1 MSAVLKEESRPRAA
15 TSLRLNPAYRI
26 CDRCIMDTTDPRIV
40 FDEAG
45 GCNHCHD
52 YDQRASQE
60 LFAGKEREHR
70 LELMVEAIKRE
81 GRGRDYDCVIGV
93 SGGVDSTMVAYYTK
107 QLGLRPLAIHL
118 DNGWNSELAVCNIK
132 QTLDTLGIDLMTHVI
147 DWDEFRNLQLSFLKA
162 SVPNCE
168 IPTDHAIN
176 ALLID
181 TALKTRTRFILNGSN
196 LVSEAIM
203 PLAWGYHNQDLRHVR
218 AIHRQFGSV
227 PLKTFPT
234 LSLFKF
240 VWSIMVRGVKLV
252 PFLNYVDYNKE
263 KAKTLIQSE
272 LGWRDYGGKHFE
284 SVYTRFFQGYIL
296 PRKFGYDKRRAHL
309 STLICSAQMTRA
321 EALCEIGKDVYG
333 GNDIEQ
339 DRKFVVKKLGLT
351 DQQFE
356 DIMHAPAKKHTEYP
370 SNHFIYEEMKS
381 LKKLFKRIATQV

>member
-1 MSAVLKEESRPRAA
+1 
-15 TSLRLNPAYRI
+15 
-26 CDRCIMDTTDPRIV
+26 
-40 FDEAG
+40 
-45 GCNHCHD
+45 
-52 YDQRASQE
+52 
-60 LFAGKEREHR
+60 
-70 LELMVEAIKRE
+70 
-81 GRGRDYDCVIGV
+81 
-93 SGGVDSTMVAYYTK
+93 
-107 QLGLRPLAIHL
+107 
-118 DNGWNSELAVCNIK
+118 
-132 QTLDTLGIDLMTHVI
+132 
-147 DWDEFRNLQLSFLKA
+147 
-162 SVPNCE
+162 
-168 IPTDHAIN
+168 
-176 ALLID
+176 
-181 TALKTRTRFILNGSN
+181 
-196 LVSEAIM
+196 M

-321 EALCEIGKDVYG
+321 EALCEIVKDVYG

-356 DIMHAPAKKHTEYP
+356 DIMHAPAKKHTDYP
-370 SNHFIYEEMKS
+370 SHHFIYEEMKI